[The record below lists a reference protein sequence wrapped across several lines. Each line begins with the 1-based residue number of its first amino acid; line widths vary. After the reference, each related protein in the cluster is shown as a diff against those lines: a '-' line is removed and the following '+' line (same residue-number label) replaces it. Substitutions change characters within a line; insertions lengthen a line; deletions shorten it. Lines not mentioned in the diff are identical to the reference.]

1 MAALIQEQ
9 NLNIILFPYI
19 ALVGLDRLPL
29 FVKLARV
36 ISSPFINQVYNK
48 DICSNAGCL
57 TPHSA
62 NHFFLFMIS
71 SNFSL
76 RLRMDVHA
84 SM

>member
-36 ISSPFINQVYNK
+36 ISSPFINQVYIK
-48 DICSNAGCL
+48 TSALMQAVSHL
-57 TPHSA
+57 TLLTIS
-62 NHFFLFMIS
+62 FFS
-71 SNFSL
+71 
-76 RLRMDVHA
+76 
-84 SM
+84 